1 MALKANKIIIFLLPF
16 QARIIHLN
24 QPHIHKNASRQDFND
39 EDDQAADVIYP
50 LGWSTEKIILFGQP
64 LCSSAH
70 FFNTTLFAK
79 QGKEFKQL
87 LPAIQLVQWKGIR

>member
-16 QARIIHLN
+16 QARILHLN

-50 LGWSTEKIILFGQP
+50 LG
-64 LCSSAH
+64 
-70 FFNTTLFAK
+70 
-79 QGKEFKQL
+79 
-87 LPAIQLVQWKGIR
+87 